1 MKKFYYLAICAI
13 VSVVMTGCFGSSTT
27 NNEPSFSL
35 SDLQALWQRTNTE
48 EFIRFT
54 NEKSDEA
61 DYLLG
66 REWNE
71 DDSEGTATYESDL
84 IEARETLGR
93 PGNGWFKYKFT
104 TTDGGLHEIHLMDN
118 EGAEIPKEYI
128 VSKLTETTL
137 EYYEKDRESWKYT
150 FTKVVES
157 K

>member
-1 MKKFYYLAICAI
+1 MKKFYYLAMCAI
-13 VSVVMTGCFGSSTT
+13 VSVVLTGCFGPST
-27 NNEPSFSL
+27 NNEPKFSL
-35 SDLQALWQRTNTE
+35 SDLQALWQRTNTL

-54 NEKSDEA
+54 TEQSDEA
-61 DYLLG
+61 GYLLG
-66 REWNE
+66 REWDE
-71 DDSEGTATYESDL
+71 DDTDDMATYESDL

-128 VSKLTETTL
+128 VSKLTSTDL
-137 EYYEKDRESWKYT
+137 EYYEKDKPNWKYT